1 MRRHSLTLV
10 MLIVALHIQAQFGIA
25 NKALSLQD
33 NSFVGILWEPTGTIN
48 YSEKNGEGVYGLVI
62 SMNTS
67 DTYLD
72 IEKGHKVSIEF
83 IDDTREVLLVQ
94 EVDKSYSNTVVKYR
108 IVNVYKTN
116 VLIYPN
122 YEVLIS
128 KPIRRIV
135 IQRTN
140 GKVWIIET
148 KAKRAKKLLVEFK
161 KSMSEAYS
169 SYKNKIANDNYF
181 NE

>member
-72 IEKGHKVSIEF
+72 IEKGH
-83 IDDTREVLLVQ
+83 
-94 EVDKSYSNTVVKYR
+94 
-108 IVNVYKTN
+108 

-128 KPIRRIV
+128 KPIRTIV

>member
-94 EVDKSYSNTVVKYR
+94 EVDKSYSNTVV
-108 IVNVYKTN
+108 
-116 VLIYPN
+116 
-122 YEVLIS
+122 
-128 KPIRRIV
+128 

>member
-1 MRRHSLTLV
+1 M
-10 MLIVALHIQAQFGIA
+10 
-25 NKALSLQD
+25 
-33 NSFVGILWEPTGTIN
+33 
-48 YSEKNGEGVYGLVI
+48 
-62 SMNTS
+62 
-67 DTYLD
+67 
-72 IEKGHKVSIEF
+72 SIEF

-94 EVDKSYSNTVVKYR
+94 EVDKSYSNTVVNYR

-161 KSMSEAYS
+161 KVCQKHILPTKIRLQMITILTSKLNELL
-169 SYKNKIANDNYF
+169 KNAITSKSL
-181 NE
+181 

>member
-1 MRRHSLTLV
+1 
-10 MLIVALHIQAQFGIA
+10 
-25 NKALSLQD
+25 
-33 NSFVGILWEPTGTIN
+33 
-48 YSEKNGEGVYGLVI
+48 
-62 SMNTS
+62 MNTI

-94 EVDKSYSNTVVKYR
+94 EVDKSYSNTVVNYR